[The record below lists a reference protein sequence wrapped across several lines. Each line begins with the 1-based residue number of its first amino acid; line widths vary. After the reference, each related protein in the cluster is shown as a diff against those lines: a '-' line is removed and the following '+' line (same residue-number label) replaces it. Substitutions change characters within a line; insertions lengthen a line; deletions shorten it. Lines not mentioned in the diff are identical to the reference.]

1 MSSRQASSS
10 FVEKGKGHYNATA
23 TANPNG
29 EEKTGWLQ
37 KKGFKRRNWT
47 RRYFRLEGRQ
57 LRYFAGES
65 ARKCKGLVPLRGVSA
80 RPSSHRTKK
89 AALQG
94 LYPFE
99 VRWVVRW
106 KWAESGVR
114 VLWKGVW
121 GYPARNA
128 GAQAA
133 VAMAGCGRRTS
144 YVGGNGDW
152 RAASPP
158 VLGHAHGRG
167 IDTAVRAIRTRAH
180 SSNIALT
187 CTRLSVGRRL
197 YRPSP

>member
-1 MSSRQASSS
+1 MSSRQGSSS
-10 FVEKGKGHYNATA
+10 FVEKGKGHYDATA
-23 TANPNG
+23 TQSPNG

-47 RRYFRLEGRQ
+47 RRYFRLAGRQ

-80 RPSSHRTKK
+80 KPSSHRTKK

-106 KWAESGVR
+106 KWVENGVR
-114 VLWKGVW
+114 VLLGM
-121 GYPARNA
+121 GSGNS
-128 GAQAA
+128 GAERRCPAA

-144 YVGGNGDW
+144 D
-152 RAASPP
+152 
-158 VLGHAHGRG
+158 VLP
-167 IDTAVRAIRTRAH
+167 
-180 SSNIALT
+180 
-187 CTRLSVGRRL
+187 RRRCL
-197 YRPSP
+197 V